1 MCLWWRGT
9 DSGCSGCWQEDWC
22 CGLDNISPVRGCY
35 RLQRSCLY
43 SLGHY
48 RWLCARWHACFIYR
62 QRWHKCGTCFAL
74 QCSDMFPLLVIDQ
87 RAACVNN
94 GTGVTALCAPY
105 TGMHTLCSIRRLQ
118 RACSSFKN
126 IPPCFFSSAHPTRA
140 QSSLAQQSLQ
150 SPSQFDY
157 ICD

>member
-35 RLQRSCLY
+35 RLQSCLY

-48 RWLCARWHACFIYR
+48 RWLCARWHACVSFTGR
-62 QRWHKCGTCFAL
+62 GGTSVARVL
-74 QCSDMFPLLVIDQ
+74 
-87 RAACVNN
+87 
-94 GTGVTALCAPY
+94 
-105 TGMHTLCSIRRLQ
+105 LCSALICSRCLWSISVLPASIMGQVLRLCVHLTPACILFVPSEDYRE
-118 RACSSFKN
+118 RAPASKTSL
-126 IPPCFFSSAHPTRA
+126 PVFFSSAHPTRA